1 MTVEAKLQTSHQSYS
16 IFTKLEANQT
26 VKHSR
31 WISCP
36 RCIGGNMYQE
46 SRHEYVCMQCG
57 YHFYQNKLVKKPE
70 VEALPVSM
78 PITI

>member
-1 MTVEAKLQTSHQSYS
+1 MTIAVKLQTPYQSYS
-16 IFTKLEANQT
+16 IFTKKEANQT
-26 VKHSR
+26 IEHRKWV
-31 WISCP
+31 SCP

-70 VEALPVSM
+70 VETLPVSM
-78 PITI
+78 PSMI

>member
-1 MTVEAKLQTSHQSYS
+1 
-16 IFTKLEANQT
+16 
-26 VKHSR
+26 
-31 WISCP
+31 
-36 RCIGGNMYQE
+36 MYQE